1 MASVRLEIMLVE
13 ACGSAHPETVW
24 GRFTSPSRWP
34 SWAPQIREVTAAD
47 SALRTGGTGRVLGP
61 GPLAVDYEVVE
72 VDAGLRTWTW
82 DVVVGPARV
91 RMHHYV
97 LPTPEGGSR
106 ALLQIHGP
114 AAVPAQV
121 YRPVAGPALRRL
133 VATSS
138 APTAQEAPGAGTAI
152 VEQEPP
158 TEMVREFDF
167 AFSPAYAAA
176 ARPFG
181 IAPTTTSVEVGPQW
195 LYVRYGHWRLLTPRA
210 NVVAAHVT
218 GDFKFVKTA
227 GPPHLSLSDRGV
239 TMASNGD
246 RALCLEFAQPVTA
259 IDTTGVIR
267 HPGAT
272 LAVADPEGLAA
283 ALGVGG

>member
-1 MASVRLEIMLVE
+1 MMVE
-13 ACGSAHPETVW
+13 ASGSAHPDAVW
-24 GRFTSPSRWP
+24 RRFATPSQWP
-34 SWAPQIREVTAAD
+34 SWAPQIRDVTPAA
-47 SALRTGGTGRVLGP
+47 SGLRPGDTGRVLGP
-61 GPLAVDYEVVE
+61 GPLAVDYEI
-72 VDAGLRTWTW
+72 VDVDGGLRAWSW
-82 DVVVGPARV
+82 DVVVGRARV

-97 LPTPEGGSR
+97 LPLPDGGSR
-106 ALLQIHGP
+106 ALLQVHGP

-121 YRPVAGPALRRL
+121 YRPVARAALRRL
-133 VATSS
+133 VARSS
-138 APTAQEAPGAGTAI
+138 DAPG

-158 TEMVREFDF
+158 TELVREFDF
-167 AFSPAYAAA
+167 AFSPTYAAV

-181 IAPTTTSVEVGPQW
+181 ITPATTSVEVGPRW
-195 LYVRYGHWRLLTPRA
+195 LYVRYGPWKLLTPRA
-210 NVVAAHVT
+210 NVAAAHVT
-218 GDFKFVKTA
+218 GDFSFVKTA

-246 RALCLEFAQPVTA
+246 RALCLTFTEPVTA

-283 ALGVGG
+283 ALGVSG

>member
-1 MASVRLEIMLVE
+1 MLVE
-13 ACGSAHPETVW
+13 ASGIARPDTVW
-24 GRFTSPSRWP
+24 RRFTSLSQWP
-34 SWAPQIREVTAAD
+34 SWAPQIRDVTAAD
-47 SALRTGGTGRVLGP
+47 SRLRPGGTGRVLGP
-61 GPLAVDYEVVE
+61 GPLAVDYEVIE
-72 VDAGLRTWTW
+72 VDAGLRVWSW
-82 DVVVGPARV
+82 EVVVGRARV

-97 LPTPEGGSR
+97 LPTAEGGSR
-106 ALLQIHGP
+106 ALMQLHGP
-114 AAVPAQV
+114 WAVPAQA
-121 YRPVAGPALRRL
+121 YRPVARAALRRL
-133 VATSS
+133 VATSV
-138 APTAQEAPGAGTAI
+138 PTAALDPPSMDTPV
-152 VEQEPP
+152 VEPAPP
-158 TEMVREFDF
+158 TEVVREFDF
-167 AFSPAYAAA
+167 AFSTAYAAA

-181 IAPTTTSVEVGPQW
+181 IAATTTSVEVGPRW
-195 LYVRYGHWRLLTPRA
+195 LYVRYGPWKLLTPRA

-218 GDFKFVKTA
+218 GDFSFVKTA

-283 ALGVGG
+283 ALGVGD

>member
-1 MASVRLEIMLVE
+1 MLVE
-13 ACGSAHPETVW
+13 ASGKARPDAVW
-24 GRFTSPSRWP
+24 RLFTSPPQWP
-34 SWAPQIREVTAAD
+34 TWAPQIRDVTSAD
-47 SALRTGGTGRVLGP
+47 SELRLGGTGRVLGP
-61 GPLAVDYEVVE
+61 GPLAVDYEVIE
-72 VDAGLRTWTW
+72 LDAGLRVWSW

-91 RMHHYV
+91 RMRHYV
-97 LPTPEGGSR
+97 LPTAEGGSR
-106 ALLQIHGP
+106 ALMQVHGP
-114 AAVPAQV
+114 LAVPAQA
-121 YRPVAGPALRRL
+121 YRPVARAALRRL

-138 APTAQEAPGAGTAI
+138 PEPAVDAPSVDEPMD
-152 VEQEPP
+152 EQDGPP
-158 TEMVREFDF
+158 EVVREFDF
-167 AFSPAYAAA
+167 AFSPTYAAA

-181 IAPTTTSVEVGPQW
+181 ITAATTSVEVGPHW
-195 LYVRYGHWRLLTPRA
+195 LFVRYGPWKLLTPRT

-218 GDFKFVKTA
+218 GDFSFIKTA
-227 GPPHLSLSDRGV
+227 GPPHLSMSDRGV
-239 TMASNGD
+239 SMTSNGD

>member
-1 MASVRLEIMLVE
+1 MLVE
-13 ACGSAHPETVW
+13 TSGKARPDTVW
-24 GRFTSPSRWP
+24 RRFTSPSQWP
-34 SWAPQIREVTAAD
+34 SWAPQIRDVTSAD
-47 SALRTGGTGRVLGP
+47 SGLRLGGTGRVLGP
-61 GPLAVDYEVVE
+61 GPLAVDYEVIE
-72 VDAGLRTWTW
+72 VDAGLRVWSW
-82 DVVVGPARV
+82 EVAIGRARV

-97 LPTPEGGSR
+97 LPTVEGGSR
-106 ALLQIHGP
+106 ALMQVHGP
-114 AAVPAQV
+114 VAVPAQA
-121 YRPVAGPALRRL
+121 YRPVARAALRRL

-138 APTAQEAPGAGTAI
+138 PAPDVDAPSVDKPMIG
-152 VEQEPP
+152 QDPP
-158 TEMVREFDF
+158 TEQVRTFDF

-181 IAPTTTSVEVGPQW
+181 ITAATTSVEVGPRW
-195 LYVRYGHWRLLTPRA
+195 LFVRYGPWKLLTPRA

-218 GDFKFVKTA
+218 GDFSFVKTA
-227 GPPHLSLSDRGV
+227 GPPHLSMSDRGV
-239 TMASNGD
+239 TMTSNGD

-283 ALGVGG
+283 ALSVAD